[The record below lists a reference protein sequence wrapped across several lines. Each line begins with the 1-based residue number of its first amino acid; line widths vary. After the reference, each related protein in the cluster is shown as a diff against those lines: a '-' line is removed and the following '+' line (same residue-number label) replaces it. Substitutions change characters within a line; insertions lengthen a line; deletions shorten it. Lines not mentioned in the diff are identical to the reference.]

1 MANRETR
8 LFVELTRNTSHRF
21 LKRLKAK
28 SPKKLSREVNRTES
42 SILGA
47 LYRLDEFLLNPQ
59 TRNTNVENQEPTGDW
74 SPSQSGLLSLLVPQ
88 FKWLRPRRCLSHG
101 DKSSGRESL
110 SLPWDFF
117 RKAEEGT
124 LHKSTTISQWEHPCD
139 NWSKPYSV
147 GRSTI
152 GKQQQICQFR

>member
-59 TRNTNVENQEPTGDW
+59 TRNTNVENQEPTGD
-74 SPSQSGLLSLLVPQ
+74 
-88 FKWLRPRRCLSHG
+88 
-101 DKSSGRESL
+101 
-110 SLPWDFF
+110 
-117 RKAEEGT
+117 
-124 LHKSTTISQWEHPCD
+124 
-139 NWSKPYSV
+139 
-147 GRSTI
+147 
-152 GKQQQICQFR
+152 